1 VKIFLSYSSARR
13 DVAVR
18 LKLALEAEQHDVFFD
33 RDDLG
38 AGEAYHQAIRQAVQA
53 ADLMVFLVS
62 PESVAA
68 GSYTLAELRLAEARW
83 RRPAGHVL
91 PVVVAATPKATIP
104 PYLMAVTLLEPQ
116 GEPVA
121 ETVAAVAALAAVAQ
135 PPNHRT
141 WWFAAAALAAL
152 LLAGGGYAWQR
163 QQALDRGARA
173 QAEQQAAEQAAERA
187 ALATA
192 AGRALRLCT
201 EGSHA
206 EGFAQLQ
213 RLAQAAPVAR
223 TALEDCAMAW
233 LREPRAARSE
243 KTYAQFVAPLRAL
256 LTQALVSGASG
267 PRAADLRAHL
277 GWSDVLVWEDT
288 RSPGIDPVVHYRQA
302 LQDDPDNTYAHALWA
317 HWLLK
322 KPPHNL
328 AAARGHFE
336 AALRTA
342 RDRSFVRKLQVGIT
356 VGDESTGAYALQAL
370 DQMRQGGESNHMLD
384 VDAVWSFLYATAYRT
399 DTAERLRNSLPAA
412 QGLQTFLW
420 LFPPGSAQGAGQP
433 VWRYIHALMLH
444 QAGRGAEARADLSAL
459 QRQFKADRVT
469 GSLPD
474 AVNRL
479 LSQLP

>member
-1 VKIFLSYSSARR
+1 MNIFLSYSSARR

-38 AGEAYHQAIRQAVQA
+38 AGEAYHQAIRNAVQA

-68 GSYTLAELRLAEARW
+68 GSYTLTELRLAEARW

-121 ETVAAVAALAAVAQ
+121 ETVAAVAALAR
-135 PPNHRT
+135 PPNHTKR
-141 WWFAAAALAAL
+141 WMVVAGLAAV

-163 QQALDRGARA
+163 QHEQARVARA
-173 QAEQQAAEQAAERA
+173 QAEQLAAEQAAQ
-187 ALATA
+187 TTVVD
-192 AGRALRLCT
+192 RALRLCQ

-206 EGFAQLQ
+206 EAFAQLQ
-213 RLAQAAPVAR
+213 RLAQAPQAPRVAR

-243 KTYAQFVAPLRAL
+243 KSFVQLAAPLRAV
-256 LTQALVSGASG
+256 LTQALTDGATG

-277 GWSDVLVWEDT
+277 GWSDALIWHDT
-288 RSPGIDPVVHYRQA
+288 GSPGIDPVVHYRQA
-302 LQDDPDNTYAHALWA
+302 LQDDPGNTYAHALWA
-317 HWLLK
+317 HWMLMRSSK
-322 KPPHNL
+322 DQ
-328 AAARGHFE
+328 AEAQAHFE
-336 AALRTA
+336 AALRTP
-342 RDRSFVRKLQVGIT
+342 RDRAFVRKLQLGIT
-356 VGDESTGAYALQAL
+356 VGTPSTAAYALQAL
-370 DQMRQGGESNHMLD
+370 DQMRQGGEPHHMLD
-384 VDAVWSFLYATAYRT
+384 LDAVWSHLYANAFQA
-399 DTAERLRNSLPAA
+399 DTAERLRSSLPAA

-420 LFPPGSAQGAGQP
+420 LFPPGSAQATNHS
-433 VWRYIHALMLH
+433 VWHYAHALLLR
-444 QAGRGAEARADLSAL
+444 QAGRGADAQAELLAL
-459 QRQFKADRVT
+459 QRQFKAERSS
-469 GSLPD
+469 GPLPD

-479 LSQLP
+479 LSKPL